1 MDIQVRKLSPAAPV
15 VTTHL
20 RIIKRILR
28 ALKPNARNLPN
39 NIVVL
44 KSPLDLA
51 MYHVTCPLP
60 SSVWISG
67 SVKFAGHSR
76 RQCCRGVLHH
86 KGVEVRPVLRVGEA
100 GCRCQ
105 YCQSNPVRQHVQQKT
120 KQQFYNV
127 NLQWGIQKKCHN
139 RAGIICCAKGNC
151 PCRPMCPR
159 CCIWT
164 RESRRQPCVSWGVVV
179 RRIA

>member
-1 MDIQVRKLSPAAPV
+1 MSPAVPV

-60 SSVWISG
+60 SSVCISG

-76 RQCCRGVLHH
+76 RQCCRGVLHQ

-120 KQQFYNV
+120 KHQFYNV
-127 NLQWGIQKKCHN
+127 NLQWGIQKSV
-139 RAGIICCAKGNC
+139 IIVQVSFVVPKEIAHAV
-151 PCRPMCPR
+151 
-159 CCIWT
+159 
-164 RESRRQPCVSWGVVV
+164 PCVRVVV
-179 RRIA
+179 SGQEKVDVSPVSVGE